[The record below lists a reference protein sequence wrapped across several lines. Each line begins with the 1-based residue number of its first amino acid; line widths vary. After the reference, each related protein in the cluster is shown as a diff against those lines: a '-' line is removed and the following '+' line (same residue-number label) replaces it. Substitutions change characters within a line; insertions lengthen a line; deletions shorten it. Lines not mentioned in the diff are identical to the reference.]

1 MTPAPRASQR
11 LRVDVSDARGRRF
24 SGPDVSGLGAWLSRA
39 APPGTRGRVT
49 IALVTDPVMRRL
61 NRQYRGADKATD
73 VLSFPA
79 DALAQGLSSAQGL
92 PSVALAQGL
101 PSVAL
106 AKEGFLGDL
115 AIARGVAARQARAQ
129 GHSTRVEIRVLALH
143 GLLHLLG
150 YDHEVDAGEMARLE
164 ERLRRRAGVPSG
176 LIGRPDRR
184 HPPHA

>member
-1 MTPAPRASQR
+1 MTRASRAGQR
-11 LRVDVSDARGRRF
+11 LRVDVSDARGRRL
-24 SGPDVSGLGAWLSRA
+24 SGPDVAGLGPWLSRA
-39 APPGTRGRVT
+39 APSGTRGRIT
-49 IALVTDPVMRRL
+49 IALVSDAVMRRL

-79 DALAQGLSSAQGL
+79 DA
-92 PSVALAQGL
+92 PD
-101 PSVAL
+101 
-106 AKEGFLGDL
+106 FLGDL

-129 GHSTRVEIRVLALH
+129 GHTARVEIRVLALH

>member
-1 MTPAPRASQR
+1 MTAAPRAGQR
-11 LRVDVSDARGRRF
+11 LRVDVSDARGRRL
-24 SGPDVSGLGAWLSRA
+24 SGPDVSGLGPWLSRA
-39 APPGTRGRVT
+39 APSGTCGRVT
-49 IALVTDPVMRRL
+49 IALVTDAVMRRL

-79 DALAQGLSSAQGL
+79 DASPNTRKGQR
-92 PSVALAQGL
+92 
-101 PSVAL
+101 
-106 AKEGFLGDL
+106 FLGDL

-129 GHSTRVEIRVLALH
+129 GHSARVEIRVLALH

-150 YDHEVDAGEMARLE
+150 YDHEVDAGEMAHLE

>member
-1 MTPAPRASQR
+1 MTPAPRAGQR
-11 LRVDVSDARGRRF
+11 LRVDVSDARGRRL

-39 APPGTRGRVT
+39 APSGTRGRVT
-49 IALVTDPVMRRL
+49 IALVTDEIMRRL
-61 NRQYRGADKATD
+61 NRQYRGRDTATD

-79 DALAQGLSSAQGL
+79 DAPLAARKTTRL
-92 PSVALAQGL
+92 PA
-101 PSVAL
+101 VAL
-106 AKEGFLGDL
+106 AKGLPSAGLAQEGFLGDL

-129 GHSTRVEIRVLALH
+129 GHATRVEIRVLALH

-176 LIGRPDRR
+176 LISRPDRR

>member
-1 MTPAPRASQR
+1 MTSASRASQR
-11 LRVDVSDARGRRF
+11 LRVDVSDARGRRL

-39 APPGTRGRVT
+39 APPGARGRVT

-61 NRQYRGADKATD
+61 NRQFRGIDKATD

-79 DALAQGLSSAQGL
+79 DASPGM
-92 PSVALAQGL
+92 
-101 PSVAL
+101 
-106 AKEGFLGDL
+106 GFLGDL

-164 ERLRRRAGVPSG
+164 ERLRRRAGVA
-176 LIGRPDRR
+176 GRRVRPARR

>member
-1 MTPAPRASQR
+1 MTRASRAGQR
-11 LRVDVSDARGRRF
+11 LRVDVSDARGRRL
-24 SGPDVSGLGAWLSRA
+24 SGPDVAGLGPWLSRA
-39 APPGTRGRVT
+39 APSGTRGRIT
-49 IALVTDPVMRRL
+49 IALVSDAVMRRL

-79 DALAQGLSSAQGL
+79 DA
-92 PSVALAQGL
+92 PD
-101 PSVAL
+101 
-106 AKEGFLGDL
+106 FLGDL

-129 GHSTRVEIRVLALH
+129 GHTARVEIRVLALH

-164 ERLRRRAGVPSG
+164 ERLRRRAGVPFG